1 MKFRRILFAF
11 AVLAACA
18 SLRAGT
24 LYWYVDSSDGGSET
38 FKSAY
43 ATAKDAAA
51 KDKVG
56 DGGKL
61 FIGAYQD
68 NTLLGKIEL
77 TFSDGVISAAGIGG
91 GSLYFTVD
99 DSASSAFRW
108 EIMAETTSYFTSGE
122 ITYNDLLRADA
133 IATVATT
140 LHRSYNLAGIPWH
153 AAPVPE
159 PTSGLLLLV
168 GGALLA
174 LRRRRRE

>member
-24 LYWYVDSSDGGSET
+24 LYWCVDSSDGGSET

-43 ATAKDAAA
+43 TAA
-51 KDKVG
+51 KEKVR
-56 DGGKL
+56 DGKL

-68 NTLLGKIEL
+68 NKYLGKIEL
-77 TFSDGVISAAGIGG
+77 TLSDGVISAAGIGG
-91 GSLYFTVD
+91 GSLYFPVD
-99 DSASSAFRW
+99 DSALSAFRW
-108 EIMAETTSYFTSGE
+108 EIMAEATSYFTSGTV
-122 ITYNDLLRADA
+122 TYDQLLAA
-133 IATVATT
+133 SALVSSPLVNHTAYNVAG
-140 LHRSYNLAGIPWH
+140 LAWNP
-153 AAPVPE
+153 APVPE

-174 LRRRRRE
+174 LRRRRR